1 MGVGA
6 FTNNSTSPLQVNT
19 HSGASLVAV
28 QAGTS
33 ITVYCTNNST
43 SDGVWVTTQVA
54 SNSASTAVARAVVTA
69 QQNIPNTISTLIG
82 ITGQVDPNGWINSS
96 TSQFQPNIAGYYQV
110 YGATGYNSVA
120 TGSGSI
126 QLILLKN
133 GTPYSF
139 GINGGSNGITN
150 PQPQVTDIV
159 YLNGTTDYLTFNA
172 SQNITTTATLVAL
185 LGSYFTFSLISN

>member
-1 MGVGA
+1 
-6 FTNNSTSPLQVNT
+6 
-19 HSGASLVAV
+19 
-28 QAGTS
+28 
-33 ITVYCTNNST
+33 
-43 SDGVWVTTQVA
+43 VA
-54 SNSASTAVARAVVTA
+54 SNGASTAVARAVVTT

-82 ITGQVDPNGWINSS
+82 ITGMVDPNGWINSS
-96 TSQFQPNIAGYYQV
+96 TNQFKPNIAGYYQV

-120 TGSGSI
+120 TGAGSI

-133 GTPYSF
+133 GNPYSF